1 MQFINP
7 IGRTAEGGIQPRAC
21 KCHTGFATAR
31 GTNDTCLRCGCSCDA
46 QATYTVGNMRGA
58 RFTIRAS

>member
-21 KCHTGFATAR
+21 MCHTGFTTAR
-31 GTNDTCLRCGCSCDA
+31 GTNDKCVRCGCSCDA
-46 QATYTVGNMRGA
+46 EAVYTIGNMRRA
-58 RFTIRAS
+58 RFTLTIS